1 VKNDAKYRRIFYD
14 SRVWPIVF
22 HECCTCLDHLT
33 TLVSDALQH
42 TSITTS
48 SASPSHLPTTT
59 TAAATTTMTPSGII
73 TLLPWMMKIQHLL
86 ELLYKKI
93 KTQMEEKFSS
103 VWFRSTHAR
112 VQLRYLI
119 LADYS
124 LYTWACHALTQLLCA
139 SSEEDTLGVVSIS
152 QSLPR
157 ALITFVTCLQR
168 LHDFNQC
175 LAEEH
180 PAARNTTL
188 QGNLL
193 TFYPLRAL
201 ITTLS
206 TAVTRLIVTFYSSL
220 ELYQFP
226 THVIPILQE
235 FVHFARN

>member
-1 VKNDAKYRRIFYD
+1 MRKV
-14 SRVWPIVF
+14 
-22 HECCTCLDHLT
+22 
-33 TLVSDALQH
+33 QH
-42 TSITTS
+42 V
-48 SASPSHLPTTT
+48 
-59 TAAATTTMTPSGII
+59 
-73 TLLPWMMKIQHLL
+73 L
-86 ELLYKKI
+86 EILYKRI
-93 KTQMEEKFSS
+93 KTQVEQKFGS
-103 VWFRSTHAR
+103 VWIRNTHPR

-119 LADYS
+119 LADYT

-139 SSEEDTLGVVSIS
+139 SSEEDTLGVVSIN

-168 LHDFNQC
+168 LHDFGQC

-180 PAARNTTL
+180 PAARSTNL

-193 TFYPLRAL
+193 TFYPLRSL

-206 TAVTRLIVTFYSSL
+206 TAITRLIVTFYSSL

-226 THVIPILQE
+226 APVVPILQE